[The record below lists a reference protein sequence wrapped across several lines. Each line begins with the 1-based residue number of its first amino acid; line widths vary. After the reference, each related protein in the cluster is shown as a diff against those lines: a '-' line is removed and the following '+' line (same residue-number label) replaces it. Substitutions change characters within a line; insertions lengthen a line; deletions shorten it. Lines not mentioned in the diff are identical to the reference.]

1 MMVNLIKALSV
12 DELIRRG
19 PPQHF
24 TTSSKAWKEKLVAW
38 WEAHPDGPQR
48 KLYPAHYEMLF
59 INLLAYCL
67 SLLGKEGQDAAD
79 KRWLLFAKGP
89 SLDVAAANNGTFRL
103 KAKAAIV
110 QLTFTL
116 DDARST
122 DLVLPRGLEVSAGAV
137 SFALDEQ
144 QILKA
149 GELSLT
155 ARATSTKSGLG
166 ANGLLAGQLTQM
178 PAGYPDV
185 NVTNITA
192 SEGGTTAEDDSSLL
206 YRAAKAHDRISKAGP
221 KESYRQQ
228 ARAFSPDIADVEV
241 IRPEPG
247 RIALY
252 VLLNSGVPSAQ
263 FCEDLKTYLDP
274 DSKRPQ
280 GDDLS
285 VHPGERLVLEITGKL
300 KATGDFE
307 AARTAAEQAIRE
319 AGTIWSRRL
328 GEYLALSALT
338 PAVHRVEGVVD
349 VELDVSGL
357 ASRQLEKTQFAVIG
371 TVVLEAVAG
380 NG

>member
-1 MMVNLIKALSV
+1 MVNLIKALTT

-24 TTSSKAWKEKLVAW
+24 TVSSKVWREKLVTW
-38 WEAHPDGPQR
+38 WQTHPDGPQR

-59 INLLAYCL
+59 INLLAYAL

-79 KRWLLFAKGP
+79 KRWLLFATGA

-103 KAKAAIV
+103 KAKAATV

-116 DDARST
+116 DEPRST
-122 DLVLPRGLEVSAGAV
+122 DLVLPRGLEVSAGAF

-149 GELSLT
+149 GALSLN
-155 ARATSTKSGLG
+155 ARATATQPGLE
-166 ANGLLAGQLTQM
+166 ANGLLPGQITQM
-178 PAGYPDV
+178 SAGYPDV
-185 NVTNITA
+185 SVTNSIT
-192 SEGGTTAEDDSSLL
+192 SEGGTTAEDDGSLL

-241 IRPEPG
+241 IRPAPG

-252 VLLNSGVPSAQ
+252 VLLKSGVPSAQ
-263 FCEDLKTYLDP
+263 FCEDLKAYLDP

-285 VHPGERLVLEITGKL
+285 VHPGELVSVTITGPL
-300 KATGDFE
+300 KVNGDFE
-307 AARTAAEQAIRE
+307 VARAASEQAIRE
-319 AGTIWSRRL
+319 AGIIWSQRL

-338 PAVHRVEGVVD
+338 PAVRHVEGVVD
-349 VELDVSGL
+349 VDLHVTNL
-357 ASRQLEKTQFAVIG
+357 ASRQLGKIQFAVIG
-371 TVVLEAVAG
+371 DVVLEAE
-380 NG
+380 ND

>member
-1 MMVNLIKALSV
+1 MVNLIKALTT

-24 TTSSKAWKEKLVAW
+24 TTSAKAWKEKLVTW
-38 WEAHPDGPQR
+38 WETHPDGPQR
-48 KLYPAHYEMLF
+48 KLYPAHYEMLL
-59 INLLAYCL
+59 INLLAYGL

-79 KRWLLFAKGP
+79 KRWLLFARDH

-103 KAKAAIV
+103 KSKPARV
-110 QLTFTL
+110 ELTFTL
-116 DDARST
+116 DAPRST
-122 DLVLPRGLEVSAGAV
+122 DLVLPRGLEVSAGEF
-137 SFALDEQ
+137 SFALDDQ

-149 GELSLT
+149 ADVSLK
-155 ARATSTKSGLG
+155 ARATATLSGPE
-166 ANGLLAGQLTQM
+166 ANGLLPGQITQM

-185 NVTNITA
+185 SVTNTTA
-192 SEGGTTAEDDSSLL
+192 SDGGTTSEDDGSLL

-252 VLLNSGVPSAQ
+252 VLLTSGAPSAQ

-280 GDDLS
+280 GDELS
-285 VHPGERLVLEITGKL
+285 VHPGEQVTVHITGPL
-300 KATGDFE
+300 KASGDFE
-307 AARTAAEQAIRE
+307 TARAASEEAIRK
-319 AGTIWSRRL
+319 AGLIWSQRL
-328 GEYLALSALT
+328 GDYLALSALA
-338 PAVHRVEGVVD
+338 PAVRLVEGVVD
-349 VELDVSGL
+349 VDLHVTNLG
-357 ASRQLEKTQFAVIG
+357 SRQLDKTQFAVIG
-371 TVVLEAVAG
+371 DVILEPEG
-380 NG
+380 SND